1 MNSNFLKLSVLSVAL
16 ISSGVQADLV
26 IKSGQVIGS
35 DGKIYDGMSPQTA
48 AALAAQAEAGELK
61 TGVINGN
68 FYVIL
73 DDVISTVPLRSLSNL
88 EPEERVSL
96 IKESF
101 ALEAREA
108 YEAEYRASLSN
119 TVATRLEAEVE
130 ERLEVAESDVER
142 EVDDHLDDIEHEVER
157 QVEDHLDEIEHEI
170 EREVEDHLT
179 EIEHEIE
186 REVED
191 HLNEIEHEIERE
203 VEGHMEEIEHEIES
217 HSQEIERD
225 IEHHSESHDDD
236 HDEHDDDD

>member
-61 TGVINGN
+61 TGIINGN

-142 EVDDHLDDIEHEVER
+142 EIDDHLDD
-157 QVEDHLDEIEHEI
+157 
-170 EREVEDHLT
+170 
-179 EIEHEIE
+179 IEHEIE

-203 VEGHMEEIEHEIES
+203 VEDHLNEIEYEIEREVESHMEEIEHEIES

>member
-48 AALAAQAEAGELK
+48 AALAAQAEAGALK
-61 TGVINGN
+61 TGIINGN

-142 EVDDHLDDIEHEVER
+142 EIDDHLDD
-157 QVEDHLDEIEHEI
+157 
-170 EREVEDHLT
+170 
-179 EIEHEIE
+179 IEHEIE

-203 VEGHMEEIEHEIES
+203 VEDHLNEIEYKIEREVESHMEEIEHEIES

>member
-73 DDVISTVPLRSLSNL
+73 DNVISTVPLRSLSNL

-119 TVATRLEAEVE
+119 TVSNQLEAEVE
-130 ERLEVAESDVER
+130 ERLEAAESDVER
-142 EVDDHLDDIEHEVER
+142 EVDDHLDDIEHKV
-157 QVEDHLDEIEHEI
+157 
-170 EREVEDHLT
+170 
-179 EIEHEIE
+179 E

-203 VEGHMEEIEHEIES
+203 VESHMEEIEHEIES
-217 HSQEIERD
+217 HYQEIERD
-225 IEHHSESHDDD
+225 IEHHNESHDDD

>member
-119 TVATRLEAEVE
+119 TVSNQLKAEVE

-142 EVDDHLDDIEHEVER
+142 EVEDHLDDIEHEV
-157 QVEDHLDEIEHEI
+157 
-170 EREVEDHLT
+170 
-179 EIEHEIE
+179 E

-203 VEGHMEEIEHEIES
+203 VESHMEEIEHEIES
-217 HSQEIERD
+217 HYQEIERD
-225 IEHHSESHDDD
+225 IEHHNESHDDD

>member
-16 ISSGVQADLV
+16 ISTGVQADLV

-73 DDVISTVPLRSLSNL
+73 DGVISTVPLRSLSNL

-101 ALEAREA
+101 AFEAREA
-108 YEAEYRASLSN
+108 YEAKYRSSLRN
-119 TVATRLEAEVE
+119 TVATQLETEVE
-130 ERLEVAESDVER
+130 EQLEVAESDVER
-142 EVDDHLDDIEHEVER
+142 EVNDHLDDIEHEV
-157 QVEDHLDEIEHEI
+157 
-170 EREVEDHLT
+170 
-179 EIEHEIE
+179 E

-203 VEGHMEEIEHEIES
+203 VESHMEEIEHEIES
-217 HSQEIERD
+217 HSQEIERE
-225 IEHHSESHDDD
+225 IEHHGESHDDD